1 MARCYSRE
9 QMVPFGPA
17 RAVASRVPVA
27 LRHLMADLRPSPIA
41 GSAELAKAG
50 GYLYGAGGL
59 MVAISLLL
67 PLPGATDWV
76 VGAVAAVALVVSG
89 LLLRWGHRLPPSAYP
104 VLTALGTG
112 LISVIVRFAGDSAA
126 PAYAFLYVFA
136 ALYAFYFYEP
146 GQAMLQV
153 VLIGVACAVVGV
165 FGRATQ
171 VEWLMVVGS
180 VVVVG
185 RWTQRSIR
193 RVQNLARTDPLT
205 GVPNRRAWDEELHRA
220 VSRRQR
226 DGDPVC
232 VAMLDLD
239 HFKIFNDEQGHQAGD
254 RILQT
259 VVSSWLAVLRAGDV
273 LARYGGEEFTLLLN
287 GCRLDKGQAIV
298 ERLRELVPRGLTCS
312 AGVAEWDGNE
322 SEVGMMSRCD
332 AALYEAKS
340 RGRNRLVVAPSPA
353 EADGNGI
360 LAQSARWADTVVRVL
375 ASHDVDV
382 VFQPVVQLN
391 DGGIVGF
398 EALSR
403 PAGWSGGSVEGLF
416 AAAQRMGMVRELD
429 HLCRRTAIEVAQGL
443 SPGLP
448 LFINVSVAA
457 LLDPLHDVDQL
468 LLLLGWANR
477 RPQDVVLEVSER
489 ESVTNVAR
497 LADVLAEHRR
507 HCIRFALDDVGEGR
521 STFETLAAARPE
533 FIKIASSFTQRVDQ
547 VGPRATILAALAFA
561 DASDAAVIAEGIEDQ
576 RTQDLL
582 AELGVEFGQG
592 YHLGRPAALTAI
604 EVVEAQSVSR

>member
-1 MARCYSRE
+1 
-9 QMVPFGPA
+9 MVA
-17 RAVASRVPVA
+17 RAPIV
-27 LRHLMADLRPSPIA
+27 LRGLLAELRPNPIA
-41 GSAELAKAG
+41 GAAEMARAG
-50 GYLYGAGGL
+50 GYLYGAGGAL
-59 MVAISLLL
+59 VAVSLLL
-67 PLPGATDWV
+67 PVPGATDWV
-76 VGAVAAVALVVSG
+76 VGGVAAVALVVSA
-89 LLLRWGHRLPPSAYP
+89 LLLRWGHLLAPSYYP
-104 VLTALGTG
+104 VLTALGTA
-112 LISVIVRFAGDSAA
+112 LITLVVHYGGQGANAFA
-126 PAYAFLYVFA
+126 YLYVLA

-165 FGRATQ
+165 FGRTAQ
-171 VEWLMVVGS
+171 VEWLMVVGT

-193 RVQNLARTDPLT
+193 RVQGLARTDPLT
-205 GVPNRRAWDEELHRA
+205 SIPNRRAWDEELYRA
-220 VSRRQR
+220 FSRRQR
-226 DGDPVC
+226 DGEPVC

-287 GCRLDKGQAIV
+287 SCYLDKAQSIV

-312 AGVAEWDGNE
+312 AGLAEWDGRE
-322 SEVGMMSRCD
+322 SEVALMSRCD

-360 LAQSARWADTVVRVL
+360 LAQSARWADTVLRVL
-375 ASHDVDV
+375 AARDVDV
-382 VFQPVVQLN
+382 VFQPVVRLG
-391 DGGIVGF
+391 DSGIIGF

-403 PAGWSGGSVEGLF
+403 PVGWSGGSVEGLF

-429 HLCRRTAIEVAQGL
+429 HLCRRTAIDVAQGL

-448 LFINVSVAA
+448 VFINVSVAA

-468 LLLLGWANR
+468 LLLLGWAGR
-477 RPQDVVLEVSER
+477 RPEDLVLEVSER
-489 ESVTNVAR
+489 ESVTNVGR
-497 LADVLAEHRR
+497 LAAVLAQHREHG
-507 HCIRFALDDVGEGR
+507 IRFALDDVGEGR

-561 DASDAAVIAEGIEDQ
+561 QASGADVVAEGIEDQ
-576 RTQDLL
+576 RTLDLL
-582 AELGVEFGQG
+582 VELGVVYGQG

-604 EVVEAQSVSR
+604 EVAESVR